1 MEDELKPIAMYI
13 ITHYIWNAVRKNIK
27 KRLLVVDEAW
37 WMMKSEDTASFLFS
51 MAKRRDWMIPTPF
64 VLTDAI
70 IIKEKI
76 KASAKIAEENPLR
89 LRRSLTNRDSL
100 NVAKDTIH

>member
-1 MEDELKPIAMYI
+1 
-13 ITHYIWNAVRKNIK
+13 
-27 KRLLVVDEAW
+27 
-37 WMMKSEDTASFLFS
+37 

-70 IIKEKI
+70 VIKEKI
-76 KASAKIAEENPLR
+76 KASAKLGEENPLR

-100 NVAKDTIH
+100 NIAKDSIYINESN